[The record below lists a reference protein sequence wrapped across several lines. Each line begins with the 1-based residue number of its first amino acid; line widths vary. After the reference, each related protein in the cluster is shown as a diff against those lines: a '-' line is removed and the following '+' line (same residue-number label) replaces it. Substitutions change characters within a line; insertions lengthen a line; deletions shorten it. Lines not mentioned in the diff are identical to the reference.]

1 MTQIDT
7 STEAVEALL
16 DGVTGGPFIVD
27 DFGIKGGHPCRIA
40 MPDHNGIPMATV
52 AECFQNWNDA
62 YHNERRISW
71 KEAQANASF
80 FAESRELVPALLA
93 ERDQLRDELDAAY
106 AIIAAI
112 DRIKEQARQEERE
125 RTLDAANNYMT
136 KQYGISALGN
146 QIDRA
151 RIAAI
156 REGE

>member
-1 MTQIDT
+1 MG
-7 STEAVEALL
+7 EWEL
-16 DGVTGGPFIVD
+16 
-27 DFGIKGGHPCRIA
+27 
-40 MPDHNGIPMATV
+40 
-52 AECFQNWNDA
+52 
-62 YHNERRISW
+62 
-71 KEAQANASF
+71 
-80 FAESRELVPALLA
+80 RELNAMKR

>member
-1 MTQIDT
+1 MTKIDT

-62 YHNERRISW
+62 YLNERRISW

-80 FAESRELVPALLA
+80 IAASRELVPALLA
-93 ERDQLRDELDAAY
+93 ERDALKAEVDRLKAQADEVWNEAIEAAEME
-106 AIIAAI
+106 IQNWHSC
-112 DRIKEQARQEERE
+112 DGNCVSTLKRQP
-125 RTLDAANNYMT
+125 
-136 KQYGISALGN
+136 K
-146 QIDRA
+146 
-151 RIAAI
+151 
-156 REGE
+156 GESHD